1 MSGVT
6 SFDFEALSERERYK
20 ILIGTV
26 VPRPIALV
34 TTLGADGSANA
45 APFSF
50 FNCLSA
56 DPAIVAL
63 GIENH
68 DDDTPKDTIANIART
83 EEFTVNIVSNAILE
97 AMNVCAVPFAPD
109 VDELVEAGLT
119 TMPGQRVG
127 SPWIAEAPA
136 ALECRRYIG
145 LQIGR
150 SREIVLG
157 RVVAAH
163 VRADLI
169 NERLHVDPG
178 LLDAIGRMGGH
189 GYVRSNETFDLQTMS
204 VEQWRSGR
212 PATRRPARQLEGAGR

>member
-1 MSGVT
+1 MSGVR

-34 TTLGADGSANA
+34 TTLGADGNVNA

-63 GIENH
+63 GVENH
-68 DDDTPKDTIANIART
+68 DDDTPKDTIRNIART

-97 AMNVCAVPFAPD
+97 AMNVCAVPFAPGI
-109 VDELVEAGLT
+109 DELVEAGLT
-119 TMPGQRVG
+119 AMPGQRVG
-127 SPWIAEAPA
+127 CPWIGEAPA

-157 RVVAAH
+157 QVVAAH
-163 VRADLI
+163 IRADLI
-169 NERLHVDPG
+169 NERLHVEPS

-189 GYVRSNETFDLQTMS
+189 GYVRSNETFDLPTMS
-204 VEQWRSGR
+204 VEDWRGGR
-212 PATRRPARQLEGAGR
+212 PATRRATRQLEGVGR

>member
-1 MSGVT
+1 MDPFKSY
-6 SFDFEALSERERYK
+6 DFAALSEHERYK

-34 TTLGADGSANA
+34 TTLNPDGSVNA

-63 GIENH
+63 GVEH
-68 DDDTPKDTIANIART
+68 RADGTLKDTVRNIART
-83 EEFTVNIVSNAILE
+83 EEFTVNIVSNRILE
-97 AMNVCAVPFAPD
+97 AMNVCSVPFAPD
-109 VDELVEAGLT
+109 IDELEAAGLT
-119 TMPGQRVG
+119 ALPGRRIQVPR
-127 SPWIAEAPA
+127 IAEAPA
-136 ALECRRYIG
+136 ALECRRYVG

-157 RVVAAH
+157 EVVAAH
-163 VRADLI
+163 LRADI
-169 NERLHVDPG
+169 VNERLHVDPR

-189 GYVRSNETFDLQTMS
+189 GYVRSDATFDLRTMS
-204 VEQWRSGR
+204 LEDWRDGRVAERTPGR
-212 PATRRPARQLEGAGR
+212 PILRSFG

>member
-1 MSGVT
+1 MSSVR
-6 SFDFEALSERERYK
+6 SFDFGLLSERDRYK

-34 TTLGADGSANA
+34 TTIGPDGRANA

-56 DPAIVAL
+56 DPPIVAL

-68 DDDTPKDTIANIART
+68 DNDTPKDTVRNIGRT

-97 AMNVCAVPFAPD
+97 AMNVCSVPFAAE

-119 TMPGQRVG
+119 AMPGRHVAC
-127 SPWIAEAPA
+127 PWIGEAPA
-136 ALECRRYIG
+136 ALECRRYVG

-157 RVVAAH
+157 QVVAAH
-163 VRADLI
+163 VRAEAI

-189 GYVRSNETFDLQTMS
+189 GYVRSNRTFDLPTMS
-204 VEQWRSGR
+204 VEDWRSGR
-212 PATRRPARQLEGAGR
+212 PAVRRPARRLEEANR